1 MPKLFKAKLV
11 DCGRNGTRD
20 IARRTLV
27 CTYHGTAFSSERE
40 GDELK
45 IYMVSDDML
54 QTGTVGDYATRA
66 NTGGPG
72 GWKAHIDDIH
82 GKLGDCAKNL
92 KDHAGTLKDHDAR
105 IGELERDPSGGR
117 NTVSDKKDGSKSRSG
132 AMSAARM
139 QAQIEAHRTV
149 RNEQ

>member
-1 MPKLFKAKLV
+1 MPKLFKARLI

-54 QTGTVGDYATRA
+54 QTGTVGDYAARA
-66 NTGGPG
+66 DVGGPN
-72 GWKAHIDDIH
+72 GWGPHITDLRS
-82 GKLGDCAKNL
+82 KLGDCAKNL
-92 KDHAGTLKDHDAR
+92 KDHAGTLKDHDER
-105 IGELERDPSGGR
+105 LGNLEKDPSGAR
-117 NTVSDKKDGSKSRSG
+117 VTVSDNRSKGRG
-132 AMSAARM
+132 GMTAAKM
-139 QAQIEAHRTV
+139 QAQILAHRGT
-149 RNEQ
+149 RNDQ